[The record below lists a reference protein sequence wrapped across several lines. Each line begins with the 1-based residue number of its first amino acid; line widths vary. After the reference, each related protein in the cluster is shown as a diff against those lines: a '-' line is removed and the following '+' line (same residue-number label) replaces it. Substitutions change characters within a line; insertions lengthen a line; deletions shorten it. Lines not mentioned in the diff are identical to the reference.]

1 MEVVQRPHHQRY
13 LDELSSADAI
23 IDAEIAQ
30 NPELKY
36 TREERFQLKLA
47 LLALLVRS
55 NQHFGNTKLIVECL
69 EKNLK
74 G

>member
-13 LDELSSADAI
+13 IDELASAEAI

-30 NPELKY
+30 NPTIVY
-36 TREERFQLKLA
+36 TREERFQLKLV
-47 LLALLVRS
+47 LLTLLVRS

-69 EKNLK
+69 EKTLK